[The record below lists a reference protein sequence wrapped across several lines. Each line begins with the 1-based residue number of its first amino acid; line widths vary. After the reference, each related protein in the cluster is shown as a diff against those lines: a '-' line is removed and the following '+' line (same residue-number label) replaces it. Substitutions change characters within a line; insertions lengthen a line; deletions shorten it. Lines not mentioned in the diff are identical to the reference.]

1 MNYDITPLTDV
12 MAALLGENGCPWD
25 KEQTHES
32 LRKNLLEESHEVIEA
47 IDTNDM
53 EHLKEELGDLLLQ
66 IVFHAKLAEQEGAFN
81 FNDVVESI
89 TAKMIRRHPHIFAD
103 VKADDAEA
111 VLTNWEAI
119 KKQEKAEKGI
129 TEQEEPASIMS
140 KLPPTLPALMKA
152 EKVQQKAHRV
162 GFDWDDIEGPK
173 AKIAEE
179 VAEIDDAIAANGAG
193 IKLRTQHIGGAV
205 AIGNL
210 LPCHQRHHRCVQ
222 RSGQWLQQRNIRQP
236 FRGFPFRYCF
246 AADTE
251 FFCQLVLCQPFRFP
265 QLFYDCPRDIC
276 IHNQHSFLLPYF
288 QYITYSLRSQP
299 TLRGIRKPALRF
311 GQAGFLSCFHY
322 YSRFAS
328 AISASRSYTPSSE
341 STPRL
346 NSDGNSPRSS
356 ASKSSRHCPFS

>member
-1 MNYDITPLTDV
+1 MKYDVTPLTDV
-12 MAALLGENGCPWD
+12 MEALLGENGCPWD
-25 KEQTHES
+25 KEQTHDS

-89 TAKMIRRHPHIFAD
+89 TEKMIRRHPHIFAD

-193 IKLRTQHIGGAV
+193 SSKVEEEVGDLLFSAV
-205 AIGNL
+205 NL
-210 LPCHQRHHRCVQ
+210 
-222 RSGQWLQQRNIRQP
+222 
-236 FRGFPFRYCF
+236 
-246 AADTE
+246 A
-251 FFCQLVLCQPFRFP
+251 
-265 QLFYDCPRDIC
+265 
-276 IHNQHSFLLPYF
+276 
-288 QYITYSLRSQP
+288 
-299 TLRGIRKPALRF
+299 
-311 GQAGFLSCFHY
+311 
-322 YSRFAS
+322 RFAKVDPEQALNRS
-328 AISASRSYTPSSE
+328 VEKFVNRFRAMERKIMLDKKDFGNYTVEELDILWEKSKAEEAI
-341 STPRL
+341 
-346 NSDGNSPRSS
+346 
-356 ASKSSRHCPFS
+356 K

>member
-81 FNDVVESI
+81 FNDVVETI

-119 KKQEKAEKGI
+119 KKQEKAEKGVS
-129 TEQEEPASIMS
+129 EQEEPASIMS

-162 GFDWDDIEGPK
+162 GFDWDDIAGPK
-173 AKIAEE
+173 SKIVEE
-179 VAEIDDAIAANGAG
+179 LAEIDEAILQTAPGSEKVEEEVG
-193 IKLRTQHIGGAV
+193 DLLFSAV
-205 AIGNL
+205 NL
-210 LPCHQRHHRCVQ
+210 
-222 RSGQWLQQRNIRQP
+222 
-236 FRGFPFRYCF
+236 
-246 AADTE
+246 
-251 FFCQLVLCQPFRFP
+251 
-265 QLFYDCPRDIC
+265 
-276 IHNQHSFLLPYF
+276 
-288 QYITYSLRSQP
+288 
-299 TLRGIRKPALRF
+299 
-311 GQAGFLSCFHY
+311 
-322 YSRFAS
+322 SRFAKVDPEQ
-328 AISASRSYTPSSE
+328 ALNRSVEKFVNRFRAMERKIMLDKKEFGNYTVE
-341 STPRL
+341 EL
-346 NSDGNSPRSS
+346 DVLWEQ
-356 ASKSSRHCPFS
+356 SKAEEEK